1 MSQPDIENSPAPGRS
16 LRQRVAHELRTHP
29 FGYVVLAVGLVAG
42 PILAVMIFPEAP
54 PAAAAMGG
62 LAFGVW
68 AALSTVPQKFL

>member
-1 MSQPDIENSPAPGRS
+1 MSHPEIEKTPAPGRS
-16 LRQRVAHELRTHP
+16 LWQRVGHELRTHP

-54 PAAAAMGG
+54 PAAAAFGG